1 MNKWRK
7 CNWYFL
13 LSLCLYTFLL
23 TSCSTIKLRS
33 LIPSLANDQT
43 QNKIEKSLLDEKLR
57 NKDKEITELRA
68 SLNTLNELKTKV
80 INKNNEI
87 SRLKKELNRITNLN
101 NSQTNQ
107 ISRLKNE
114 SKNPENSN
122 NTQENEITRLKNELD
137 QTINSIQARILEE
150 IEESRFF
157 DP

>member
-13 LSLCLYTFLL
+13 LSLCLYTFSL
-23 TSCSTIKLRS
+23 TSCSAIKLRS

-80 INKNNEI
+80 NA
-87 SRLKKELNRITNLN
+87 LKKDLFNFRFRKINGPIEDTSKVL
-101 NSQTNQ
+101 Q
-107 ISRLKNE
+107 LKNVNHKYF
-114 SKNPENSN
+114 SPKQKKS
-122 NTQENEITRLKNELD
+122 LKD
-137 QTINSIQARILEE
+137 KSV
-150 IEESRFF
+150 
-157 DP
+157 PV